1 MSQVYR
7 ALEKAEKEKRR
18 KLPEDPLS
26 RIFEEE
32 PIAPKE
38 VRPAEKLNLR
48 AAKVEIPLAEDEE
61 MLIAPRH
68 SFAEEQFR
76 KLKTFIL
83 RRGPQLPCSILI
95 TSSAPGEGKT
105 TVSLN
110 LALAFSQEINKKV
123 ILVDADLRK
132 PSIYPEKYM
141 NSIGLSDYLSGLAS
155 NSEIMINFEAE
166 NFMVIPAGTPANKP
180 AELIGS
186 KRMKDL
192 MKNLREYCDDT
203 FVIIDSPPVL
213 STAEPLLLSEW
224 VDGVILVVMPGHV
237 PKSAVRRVV
246 DSIGREKIIGVVFNQ
261 KNMKPSRHYYDR
273 YYRYYR
279 KDTQ

>member
-1 MSQVYR
+1 MSQVFR

-18 KLPEDPLS
+18 KLPEDPFS
-26 RIFEEE
+26 RLFEEE
-32 PIAPKE
+32 PIKPKE
-38 VRPAEKLNLR
+38 IKPAKKPNLR
-48 AAKVEIPLAEDEE
+48 PAKVEIPLPENEKV
-61 MLIAPRH
+61 LIAAPH
-68 SFAEEQFR
+68 SFAEEQFC

-83 RRGPQLPCSILI
+83 RRGPQVPCSILI

-123 ILVDADLRK
+123 ILVDADLRQ
-132 PSIYPEKYM
+132 PSIYADKYS
-141 NSIGLSDYLSGLAS
+141 NSKGLSDYLSGLAS
-155 NSEIMINFEAE
+155 NSEIMIHFEAE

-186 KRMKDL
+186 KKMKEL
-192 MKNLREYCDDT
+192 MKNLREYWDDT

-213 STAEPLLLSEW
+213 STTEPLLLSEW
-224 VDGVILVVMPGHV
+224 VDGVILVVMPRHV

-261 KNMKPSRHYYDR
+261 KNMRPGKHYYDY
-273 YYRYYR
+273 YYRYPR
-279 KDTQ
+279 K